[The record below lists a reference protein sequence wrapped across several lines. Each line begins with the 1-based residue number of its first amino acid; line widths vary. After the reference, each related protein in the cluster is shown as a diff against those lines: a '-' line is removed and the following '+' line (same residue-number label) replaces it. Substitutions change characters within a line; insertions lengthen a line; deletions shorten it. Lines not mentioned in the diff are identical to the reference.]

1 MPTVNYSK
9 VATDESGSGGSG
21 GESNG
26 PLATPPI
33 MQRPAVWVVILVVV
47 IGAGLM
53 LTSGSHQAVL
63 AEEDAA
69 MPSLEAP
76 QVMEPD
82 PMISPALL
90 RGAASTVVSDTT
102 MLEEAL
108 KQNERLREQLTLL
121 KEQQQQQVAQPAVT
135 PQKPAQNVVPDKT
148 FSDLF
153 EDNYR
158 LREQLADRPPAGEAE
173 FDIGAYRAKA
183 LAATPPNI
191 IECAE
196 AGEGGSQEACHLPR
210 NRRYEAVGQ
219 KGITLWMTGLSGAPV
234 TRCHAPLCVTRTL

>member
-9 VATDESGSGGSG
+9 VATDESGSGGGS

-47 IGAGLM
+47 IGAGVM

-69 MPSLEAP
+69 ISSLKTPQAMTPGSTVSPVQPS
-76 QVMEPD
+76 Q
-82 PMISPALL
+82 L
-90 RGAASTVVSDTT
+90 RGTTTTTASDTA

-108 KQNERLREQLTLL
+108 KQNERLREQLTQLQD
-121 KEQQQQQVAQPAVT
+121 KQQEQLAQPVVMP
-135 PQKPAQNVVPDKT
+135 PQKTAQNVVPDKT
-148 FSDLF
+148 FSELF
-153 EDNYR
+153 EENYR
-158 LREQLADRPPAGEAE
+158 LRAQLAEKPPASEAE
-173 FDIGAYRAKA
+173 FDIAAYRAKA

-219 KGITLWMTGLSGAPV
+219 KGITLWMTGLSGATV
-234 TRCHAPLCVTRTL
+234 